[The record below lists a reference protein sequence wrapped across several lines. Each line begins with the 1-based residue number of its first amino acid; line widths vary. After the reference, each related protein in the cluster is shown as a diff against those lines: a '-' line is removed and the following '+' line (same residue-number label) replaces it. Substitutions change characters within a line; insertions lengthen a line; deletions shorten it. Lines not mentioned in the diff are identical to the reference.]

1 MKYENIKNYSDEKF
15 RRISGMKKATF
26 AKAIEILTTKYSE
39 EHSKNVRKSGRK
51 PKLSMEDKL
60 LATLE
65 YLREYRTLAHIAASY
80 DIDESNIQRTIKWV
94 ENTLIKDGTFS
105 LPGKKVL
112 QEGNIE
118 YEVIQID
125 PTETPIERPKK
136 QEAQQE
142 VNKKPEKQTKKV
154 LFRQEKTSHNKDDGC
169 CR

>member
-1 MKYENIKNYSDEKF
+1 MKYEIIKNYSDEKF

-26 AKAIEILTTKYSE
+26 MKAIEILKKKYAE
-39 EHSKNVRKSGRK
+39 EHSKNIRRSGRK
-51 PKLSMEDKL
+51 AKLIMEDKL

-80 DIDESNIQRTIKWV
+80 DMDESNIQRTIKWV
-94 ENTLIKDGTFS
+94 ENTLLKDGAFS

-112 QEGNIE
+112 LESDIE

-136 QEAQQE
+136 TDNATRNQ
-142 VNKKPEKQTKKV
+142 
-154 LFRQEKTSHNKDDGC
+154 
-169 CR
+169 

>member
-1 MKYENIKNYSDEKF
+1 MKYENMKNYSDEKF
-15 RRISGMKKATF
+15 RRICGMKKATF
-26 AKAIEILTTKYSE
+26 SKAIEILNQKYAE
-39 EHSKNVRKSGRK
+39 EHSKNARKSGRK

-80 DIDESNIQRTIKWV
+80 NIAESNIQRTIKWV

-112 QEGNIE
+112 LESNIE

-136 QEAQQE
+136 TGNATRSQ
-142 VNKKPEKQTKKV
+142 
-154 LFRQEKTSHNKDDGC
+154 
-169 CR
+169 